1 MSASG
6 RQSGRILSAALL
18 LPLIL
23 FSALGTGFALWRCSY
38 DGLARAA
45 CCCPA
50 KPAAR
55 QAEAQSQADALQRLT
70 VSRPRCCD
78 LEQHPIDQ
86 APAEAARGQ
95 AARLADLL
103 AATASAVPVSPF
115 LIAPPPARFAPANPH
130 PGDAPPAGRSLI
142 VQKQSFL
149 I

>member
-1 MSASG
+1 MA
-6 RQSGRILSAALL
+6 
-18 LPLIL
+18 
-23 FSALGTGFALWRCSY
+23 WRAR
-38 DGLARAA
+38 LA
-45 CCCPA
+45 
-50 KPAAR
+50 AAR
-55 QAEAQSQADALQRLT
+55 PNPLPGRRGPVASDALQRLT

-95 AARLADLL
+95 ATRLADLL

-130 PGDAPPAGRSLI
+130 PGDGPPAGRSLV